1 MNLLNKK
8 MYKYKGEKIFY
19 KKKKSFFEIY
29 NNGDIRLLDLILF
42 LK

>member
-19 KKKKSFFEIY
+19 KNLFLKFIIMVIHMDF
-29 NNGDIRLLDLILF
+29 ILF

>member
-29 NNGDIRLLDLILF
+29 KSFPIVFSSI
-42 LK
+42 